1 MHSKYWM
8 PLVWAGAILKKARKE
23 RRICNDAMLLA
34 MVNEINRIRSVSGDL
49 LNYDWVNIPLVYTQV
64 TRTLVWSWN
73 SAKNFPSKVIN
84 GMMAWQVCSYKISPI
99 LKHLIQILA
108 RKSSKSPQK
117 IAKIAIWQNFTKVI
131 NGNL

>member
-8 PLVWAGAILKKARKE
+8 PLVWAGALLKKPRKE

-64 TRTLVWSWN
+64 TRHPGLELELSEKLPQQSYQWHD
-73 SAKNFPSKVIN
+73 
-84 GMMAWQVCSYKISPI
+84 AWQVCSYKISPI
-99 LKHLIQILA
+99 LKHLIRILA
-108 RKSSKSPQK
+108 RKSSNSPQK
-117 IAKIAIWQNFTKVI
+117 IAKIAIWRNFTKVI
-131 NGNL
+131 N